1 MAKFILTKVPDENC
15 RGAEVTYTFESEHLP
30 HAQGHIRTFLEAS
43 GFVFPEDEQDSDDF
57 EFRVTSDDFLASEED
72 YMWDEALV
80 SKFGEFAAN
89 AAQPVND
96 GILGGGGADVI
107 SLSEFQLGDK

>member
-1 MAKFILTKVPDENC
+1 MAKFILTKLPDENC
-15 RGAEVTYTFESEHLP
+15 SGAEVTYTFESEHLP

-43 GFVFPEDEQDSDDF
+43 GFVFSEDEEDSIQ
-57 EFRVTSDDFLASEED
+57 FRITSDDFLAAEED

-80 SKFGEFAAN
+80 SKFGDITTHAAYS
-89 AAQPVND
+89 VND
-96 GILGGGGADVI
+96 GILGGTGADVI